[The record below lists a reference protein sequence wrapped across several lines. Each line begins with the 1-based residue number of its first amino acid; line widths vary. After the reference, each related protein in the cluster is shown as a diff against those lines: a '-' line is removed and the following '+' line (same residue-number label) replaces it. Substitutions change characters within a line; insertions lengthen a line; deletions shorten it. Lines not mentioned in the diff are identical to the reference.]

1 VLWGSTSSTKY
12 LRRESCWIDVLLVVN
27 TPIIP
32 HQKILAEVEGC
43 IESQLL
49 CWSLHCSLASVWWY
63 WIWLYNEMLRDIMKW
78 YWTSSFCVIKVYVS
92 VYVNKK
98 IYSIYTFYL
107 VQLHTMLL
115 WLLHDHSFFH
125 RSLGKL
131 ISTNLWTPK
140 LWKNNVMYK
149 LSPKNVGL
157 FPSPKVEGNV
167 GFNGS

>member
-1 VLWGSTSSTKY
+1 MLWGSTSSTKY

-63 WIWLYNEMLRDIMKW
+63 WSWLYNEMLRDIMKW

-98 IYSIYTFYL
+98 IYSIYTVYTPSIWYNFIQCCYGCY
-107 VQLHTMLL
+107 MIIA
-115 WLLHDHSFFH
+115 FFH

-131 ISTNLWTPK
+131 ILTNLWTPK
-140 LWKNNVMYK
+140 LWEKIMLCV
-149 LSPKNVGL
+149 
-157 FPSPKVEGNV
+157 
-167 GFNGS
+167 